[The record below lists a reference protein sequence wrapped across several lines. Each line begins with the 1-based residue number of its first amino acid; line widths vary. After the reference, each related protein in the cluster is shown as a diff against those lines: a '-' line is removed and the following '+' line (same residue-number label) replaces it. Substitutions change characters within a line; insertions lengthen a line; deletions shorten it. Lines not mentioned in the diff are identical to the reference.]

1 MDVNSIIRGIYGA
14 GKVIPTQTNKI
25 NEWLSWYRGKVMGYH
40 NYRMYNGSEYVEA
53 ERKSMGMAKQ
63 LCETWA
69 NLLMNEKCDIIVP
82 EDAKEKLDEI
92 FNRTNFWLKA
102 NEGIEKSFALGM
114 GALIVNVKG
123 IKQGEKTGRIDK
135 SNAHVSIDYVNAL
148 KVHPITVDDKTVTEC
163 AFVSRNSDNTH
174 IVVHQL
180 DGTYKIHN
188 YILDGT
194 DEIIDYYMFDT
205 GSDLPWFYI
214 LRPNISSNYITQG
227 MDDEIG
233 ISIFANAID
242 NFKAIDN
249 KYDGFDLEFVLGRKK
264 IYISTEAWKV
274 SMSDGKMVKSFDPY
288 DTLYYHLPENN
299 EGKPII
305 STPTDAIRWDAYIQA
320 INVELDY
327 LSSKCGLGENYFKF
341 DGSAVA
347 TATQVISENSTLYRS
362 IKKHEI
368 LLENVLRGITKA
380 VIYASNMFTNNPI
393 DDVDD
398 NEIRIK
404 FDDSI
409 IEDKDSEM
417 RRDREDMVA
426 GVMSK
431 VEYRM
436 KWYGEDEDTAKKKVA
451 DYFLYDMIGKY
462 SPALAT
468 GAMTPEQFVEK
479 VYPDA
484 PNKEE
489 IIAYIMEFT
498 KSANVLDM
506 EALYAGDETGG
517 NDEGGEV
524 EDGDEA

>member
-1 MDVNSIIRGIYGA
+1 MDVNQIIKSIYGA
-14 GKVIPTQTNKI
+14 GKIIPSKSVRI
-25 NEWLSWYRGKVMGYH
+25 NQWLSWYRGNVYGFH

-53 ERKSMGMAKQ
+53 ERKSMGMTKQ
-63 LCETWA
+63 ICETWA
-69 NLLMNEKCDIIVP
+69 NLLMNERCDIIVP
-82 EDAKEKLDEI
+82 DDAKEKLDEI
-92 FNRTNFWLKA
+92 FNHTNFWLKV

-114 GALIVNVKG
+114 GAMVVNVKG
-123 IKQGEKTGRIDK
+123 IMQGEKTKRIDK
-135 SNAHVSIDYVNAL
+135 SKAYVSIDFVNAL
-148 KVHPITVDDKTVTEC
+148 KIYPITIEDKVVTEC
-163 AFVSRNSDNTH
+163 AFVSRNSDSTN

-180 DGTYKIHN
+180 LDGQYIIHN
-188 YILDGT
+188 YVVNNGGDVIESYT
-194 DEIIDYYMFDT
+194 FET
-205 GSDLPWFYI
+205 GSNLPWFYI
-214 LRPNISSNYITQG
+214 IRPNISSNYLTEG

-233 ISIFANAID
+233 ISIIANAID
-242 NFKAIDN
+242 NLKAIDN

-264 IYISTEAWKV
+264 VYISTEAWKV
-274 SMSDGKMVKSFDPY
+274 SMTDGKMVKTFDPY

-299 EGKPII
+299 DGKPII
-305 STPTDAIRWDAYIQA
+305 STPTDALRWDAYINA

-347 TATQVISENSTLYRS
+347 TATQVISENSTLYRT

-368 LLENVLRGITKA
+368 LLENVLRGLTQT
-380 VIYASNMFTNNPI
+380 VIYATNTFTNNKVDEL
-393 DDVDD
+393 DDS
-398 NEIRIK
+398 EIRIK

-409 IEDKDSEM
+409 IEDKESEM

-426 GVMSK
+426 GVLSK

-462 SPALAT
+462 MPALST

-489 IIAYIMEFT
+489 IIEYIISFT
-498 KSANVLDM
+498 KSTSLLDM
-506 EALYAGDETGG
+506 ESLYAGDETGG
-517 NDEGGEV
+517 DEVDGE
-524 EDGDEA
+524 DEA